1 MKKTEERENE
11 FRIYLASLYAN
22 DKKVTIEKDTVCSP
36 IELKLADNIRKYAE
50 ENDTNIATIIR
61 ELLMVFALD
70 HGLLPTQNKKT
81 NGKYIPEK
89 AKELITAQRI
99 LNR

>member
-1 MKKTEERENE
+1 
-11 FRIYLASLYAN
+11 
-22 DKKVTIEKDTVCSP
+22 
-36 IELKLADNIRKYAE
+36 
-50 ENDTNIATIIR
+50 
-61 ELLMVFALD
+61 MVFALD

-81 NGKYIPEK
+81 NGKYVPEK